1 VFGIVS
7 WCKQAFSPVCAV
19 CSPETPV
26 NERNGDITPTAGLE
40 AKVPSE
46 DHGYYRRDLSLA
58 ALVSDHQNE
67 HAVKMDLD
75 RAGDDYSRLCLAV
88 GGPFGVTQALGEY
101 LWPTTVKLMPLPSDC
116 VPTNE
121 ASSPEALRIVEYQRN
136 FYRLSLQ
143 KMVVCRTPRKFP
155 EMEPDFTEQA
165 FDQNT
170 RRRWLPLYVGCCS
183 YQYRRHVAVVIAQLD
198 EEVLSSD
205 KLL

>member
-1 VFGIVS
+1 MSMRSKWI
-7 WCKQAFSPVCAV
+7 W
-19 CSPETPV
+19 
-26 NERNGDITPTAGLE
+26 I
-40 AKVPSE
+40 
-46 DHGYYRRDLSLA
+46 
-58 ALVSDHQNE
+58 ALVMVTLGF
-67 HAVKMDLD
+67 AFLW
-75 RAGDDYSRLCLAV
+75 

-116 VPTNE
+116 VPSNE
-121 ASSPEALRIVEYQRN
+121 APSPEALRIVEYQRS

-183 YQYRRHVAVVIAQLD
+183 YQYRRHVAVVIAQKD
-198 EEVLSSD
+198 ERGSLISQAALIQSRREFLRSNWTKIGSP
-205 KLL
+205 